1 MVVNAS
7 IAAIAK
13 HGIAAKPELNV
24 YHVGSSTVNPLSI
37 HDLFKFS
44 CNHFTCSPLM
54 NSERTNIRINEM
66 KFFNSMDNFA
76 SYISDEIAQR
86 SGLMD
91 TTITD
96 SKLRGKLEIKRKKI
110 VENFVHLAKIYEPY
124 MFYWG
129 R

>member
-24 YHVGSSTVNPLSI
+24 YHVGSSSVNPLLL

-44 CNHFTCSPLM
+44 CDHFTCSPLM
-54 NSERTNIRINEM
+54 DSKGKNICVDGM
-66 KFFNSMDNFA
+66 KFFSSMDNFS
-76 SYISDEIAQR
+76 SYISDEIAER

-96 SKLRGKLEIKRKKI
+96 SKLRGKLAIKCKKI
-110 VENFVHLAKIYEPY
+110 VEHAVHLAKIYEPY
-124 MFYWG
+124 MFDRG

>member
-24 YHVGSSTVNPLSI
+24 YHVGSSAVNPLLL

-44 CNHFTCSPLM
+44 CDHFTCSPLM
-54 NSERTNIRINEM
+54 DSKGKNICIKGM
-66 KFFNSMDNFA
+66 KFFSSMDNFS

-91 TTITD
+91 ATITD
-96 SKLRGKLEIKRKKI
+96 SKLRGKLAIKCKKI
-110 VENFVHLAKIYEPY
+110 VEHVVHLAKIYEPY
-124 MFYWG
+124 AVDRG